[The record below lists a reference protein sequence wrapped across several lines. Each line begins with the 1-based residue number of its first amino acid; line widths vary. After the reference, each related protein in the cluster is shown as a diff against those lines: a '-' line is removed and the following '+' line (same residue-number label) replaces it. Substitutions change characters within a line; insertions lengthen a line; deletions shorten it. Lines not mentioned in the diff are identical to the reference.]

1 MAHLTLTEI
10 IALLETRKAEG
21 VIWNP
26 EMEDMKFSLGR
37 IIDRFHAYDRA
48 KLVENVDTLLGIKRA
63 GGIYNS
69 YDLYVAAKNIQRIA
83 EKKSLTE
90 APAVVAFFAAWA
102 PYIVAANLMNDL
114 KPMVKKGRQPNPEA
128 EARKERDLENTGT
141 CGCCGR
147 NIKLGF
153 TDGNIWDHGFA
164 IANRGY
170 GFAAGYKTGASCF
183 GTGYQP
189 IELSPACWIDMLSSW
204 KRRVLDLPAV
214 IERLE
219 AQIASL
225 AKPVSKMDWQM
236 TKEEKD
242 YAKTYGMTL
251 MSLRECKSE
260 LSHLK
265 LAIPEMTEKIAN
277 WAPKPLPGTS
287 RK

>member
-1 MAHLTLTEI
+1 MAKRTVEEI
-10 IALLETRKAEG
+10 TAILETRKAEG

-37 IIDRFHAYDRA
+37 IIDGFYAYDRS
-48 KLVENVDTLLGIKRA
+48 KIVENVDTLLGIKRA
-63 GGIYNS
+63 GGIYGSN
-69 YDLYVAAKNIQRIA
+69 DLYVAAKNIKKIA

-102 PYIVAANLMNDL
+102 SYIVAANLIVEL
-114 KPMVKKGRQPNPEA
+114 KPLVQKGRKPNPEA

-164 IANRGY
+164 IVNRGY

-189 IELSPACWIDMLSSW
+189 IELSPACWIDMLASW
-204 KRRVLDLPAV
+204 KTRVLDLPNV
-214 IERLE
+214 IARLTERL
-219 AQIASL
+219 AGMA
-225 AKPVSKMDWQM
+225 APVRKMDFQM

-242 YAKTYGMTL
+242 YLKVYGGVQVA
-251 MSLRECKSE
+251 LRECKSE
-260 LSHLK
+260 LSHLTE
-265 LAIPEMTEKIAN
+265 AIPEMTEKITN
-277 WAPKPLPGTS
+277 WTPKPLPGT